1 MLGKKKQKQK
11 PRRPTG
17 NFDTLISSRTTIE
30 GDVHFSGG
38 LHVDGHIRGKVLAE
52 DGSDAVLRVSE
63 VGEVTGDIAAPHVI
77 INGTVHGDVHASAHL
92 ELAEKAAINGSVYY
106 NLIQMAMGSSV
117 NGNLVHQRE
126 PSGLLTQDKAPGA
139 GFVNALPGAGVDEAS
154 EGDGGKSE

>member
-1 MLGKKKQKQK
+1 MLGKKKQK

-30 GDVHFSGG
+30 GDVRFSGG

-52 DGSDAVLRVSE
+52 EGSDAVLRISE
-63 VGEVTGDIAAPHVI
+63 VGEITGDIAAPHVI
-77 INGTVHGDVHASAHL
+77 INGTVNGDVYATVHL

-126 PSGLLTQDKAPGA
+126 PSGLLTQDKAQTGS
-139 GFVNALPGAGVDEAS
+139 ALPSAGLDEEA
-154 EGDGGKSE
+154 EDDGGKFE

>member
-1 MLGKKKQKQK
+1 MLGKKKQK
-11 PRRPTG
+11 PRRPAG
-17 NFDTLISSRTTIE
+17 NFDTLISSRTSLK

-52 DGSDAVLRVSE
+52 DGSEAVLRISE
-63 VGEVTGDIAAPHVI
+63 VGEITGDIAAPHVI
-77 INGTVHGDVHASAHL
+77 INGTVHGDVYASSHL

-126 PSGLLTQDKAPGA
+126 PSGLLMQDRATAANSDDVLA
-139 GFVNALPGAGVDEAS
+139 GEGVPETAS
-154 EGDGGKSE
+154 IGGEKTE

>member
-1 MLGKKKQKQK
+1 MLGKKKQK

-30 GDVHFSGG
+30 GDIHFSGG

-52 DGSDAVLRVSE
+52 EGSDAVLRVSE
-63 VGEVTGDIAAPHVI
+63 VGEITGDIAAPHVI
-77 INGTVHGDVHASAHL
+77 INGTVNGDVYATAHL

-126 PSGLLTQDKAPGA
+126 SSGLLTQENTRTGDTLSGV
-139 GFVNALPGAGVDEAS
+139 GFDEPS
-154 EGDGGKSE
+154 EDDGGKSE

>member
-1 MLGKKKQKQK
+1 MLGKKKQK

-63 VGEVTGDIAAPHVI
+63 VGEITGDIAAPHVI
-77 INGTVHGDVHASAHL
+77 INGTVHGDVYAFTHL

-126 PSGLLTQDKAPGA
+126 PSGLLTQDKALAIAGA
-139 GFVNALPGAGVDEAS
+139 DPVPNADTDELS
-154 EGDGGKSE
+154 EDSGGKFE

>member
-1 MLGKKKQKQK
+1 MLGKKKQK

-17 NFDTLISSRTTIE
+17 NFDTLISSRTTLK

-52 DGSDAVLRVSE
+52 EGSDAVLRISE
-63 VGEVTGDIAAPHVI
+63 VGEITGDISAPHVI
-77 INGTVHGDVHASAHL
+77 INGTVNGDVYSTAHL
-92 ELAEKAAINGSVYY
+92 ELAEKAAINGNVYY

-126 PSGLLTQDKAPGA
+126 PSGLLTRDSGPVDDVLADEDA
-139 GFVNALPGAGVDEAS
+139 GESL
-154 EGDGGKSE
+154 EGSGGKPE